1 MSPISL
7 VRLWRKQ
14 WLYMVVTW
22 LCLRYTAWHY
32 LYRLYREQFVDM
44 VVHTVYSIMY
54 RVLYTVFVVKRAV
67 VVYIPV

>member
-1 MSPISL
+1 MA
-7 VRLWRKQ
+7 
-14 WLYMVVTW
+14 VTW

-67 VVYIPV
+67 VVYIHV

>member
-1 MSPISL
+1 
-7 VRLWRKQ
+7 
-14 WLYMVVTW
+14 MVVTW
-22 LCLRYTAWHY
+22 LCLRYTVWHY